1 MNGTQTPA
9 YKFIKNLL
17 GGTVDQWIAELA
29 PAVAVAV
36 AVAVVAVAA
45 AVVVAV
51 VATTTVAVFRGG
63 CLGRRGRA
71 GGACRSQSYRSRRFD
86 RPSIRGASSAAPR
99 SSCPSPS

>member
-36 AVAVVAVAA
+36 AVAVVAV
-45 AVVVAV
+45 VVAV
-51 VATTTVAVFRGG
+51 V
-63 CLGRRGRA
+63 
-71 GGACRSQSYRSRRFD
+71 S
-86 RPSIRGASSAAPR
+86 
-99 SSCPSPS
+99 